1 MQIERAQCA
10 RIIEHDPRAIVEN
23 DRRARETRKRV
34 IRVIQMPIAR
44 HAEMSVQH
52 ASIGEHQ
59 QLMLAATFDGPDRGS
74 AK

>member
-1 MQIERAQCA
+1 VEIERAQRA
-10 RIIEHDPRAIVEN
+10 RIIEHDARAIIEN

-34 IRVIQMPIAR
+34 VRAIEMPIAR
-44 HAEMSVQH
+44 HAEMSVKH
-52 ASIGEHQ
+52 ASIVERQ